1 MQVPWTA
8 SSQRSTEAPAAWPR
22 TPDAPDTPDAAAL
35 QAELRRLRA
44 ENATLVRLNR
54 LQGRF
59 VAMASH
65 EFKTPLTSITA
76 YTDAMLTHADD
87 PDFDRG
93 PQFLAVVR
101 EEAARLLRMVNRI
114 LDFSRMEYGSRLLDR
129 RPTDLA
135 ELTANTLRT
144 LEASAAA
151 KRQRLTLTAA
161 PDLPPA
167 EVDADL
173 VRQVV
178 VNLVGN
184 AIKYTPAGG
193 RIDVAVAEAAAF
205 VSVEVADD
213 GPGVPAEELRR
224 IFREFYRAEGAAAGE
239 SGTGLGLSIVQ
250 HIVSLHGG
258 HVSVRRRERSGTV
271 FAFAVPKA
279 VTTPADEAA
288 HPLGHPGVLRAL
300 VRLLVEHAD
309 SRAAVLLLPAA
320 GGALQPA
327 AWTGLPATLR
337 LPELVPLP
345 STAGAAGASGLPDAL
360 GLGSEEDGAWLAAP
374 LGDGTRGWVV
384 LGRRCCGGGYGHRDR
399 AQIEVLGR
407 IGTQALKG
415 GAEDPG
421 RTVEALRLL
430 LHIRRRGIPTAT
442 PEALDLAAALGAGLG
457 LAPGETRRLQDAA
470 ALHDAG
476 MARVDDEIL
485 HGQGDLDWDARD
497 EIDRHVQLGLDLLAP
512 LLADEATV
520 DLIRHHHERFDGGGH
535 PDGLAG
541 TAIPLGARALAVID
555 AWYSLTRERPYRA
568 GLAPQAALAE
578 IRRCTGSQ
586 FDPTVVAAFAAVV
599 GTGPDQPQPS
609 GAASGTAPRA

>member
-1 MQVPWTA
+1 MDSVF
-8 SSQRSTEAPAAWPR
+8 PAQNRRAGGLAA
-22 TPDAPDTPDAAAL
+22 TPDLPEAQDTAAL
-35 QAELRRLRA
+35 QAEVRRLRA

-76 YTDAMLTHADD
+76 YTDAMLAHADD
-87 PDFDRG
+87 PAFDRG

-135 ELTANTLRT
+135 ELTATTLRT
-144 LEASAAA
+144 LEASAVA

-167 EVDADL
+167 EIDADL
-173 VRQVV
+173 VRQVI

-193 RIDVAVAEAAAF
+193 RIEVSVAEAAAF

-224 IFREFYRAEGAAAGE
+224 IFREFYRAEGAVAGE
-239 SGTGLGLSIVQ
+239 TGTGLGLSIVQ

-258 HVSVRRRERSGTV
+258 HVSVRRRERAGTV
-271 FAFAVPKA
+271 FAFAVPKE
-279 VTTPADEAA
+279 VTTPADESA
-288 HPLGHPGVLRAL
+288 HPLGHPGVMRAL

-327 AWTGLPATLR
+327 AWTGLPPALR
-337 LPELVPLP
+337 LPELVQLP
-345 STAGAAGASGLPDAL
+345 PGDGPGLPEAL
-360 GLGSEEDGAWLAAP
+360 GLTAAWLAAP
-374 LGDGTRGWVV
+374 LGDGSRGWLV
-384 LGRRCCGGGYGHRDR
+384 LGRRCGAGGYDARDR

-407 IGTQALKG
+407 IGAQALKG
-415 GAEDPG
+415 GADDPG

-442 PEALDLAAALGAGLG
+442 PEALELAAALAAGLDLG
-457 LAPGETRRLQDAA
+457 PAEARRLQDAA

-485 HGQGDLDWDARD
+485 HGEGDLDWDARD

-512 LLADEATV
+512 LLADAATA

-541 TAIPLGARALAVID
+541 VAIPLGARALAVLD
-555 AWYSLTRERPYRA
+555 AWCSLTRERPYRN
-568 GLAPQAALAE
+568 GLAPRAALAE
-578 IRRCTGSQ
+578 IERCVGSQ
-586 FDPTVVAAFAAVV
+586 FDPAVFAAFAAVV
-599 GTGPDQPQPS
+599 AAGPAQPEPS
-609 GAASGTAPRA
+609 GAGSGTAPGA

>member
-1 MQVPWTA
+1 MDSVF
-8 SSQRSTEAPAAWPR
+8 PAQNRRAGGLAA
-22 TPDAPDTPDAAAL
+22 TPDLPEAPDTAAL
-35 QAELRRLRA
+35 QAEVRRLRA

-76 YTDAMLTHADD
+76 YTDAMLAHGDD
-87 PDFDRG
+87 PAFDRG

-135 ELTANTLRT
+135 GLTATTLRT

-161 PDLPPA
+161 ADLPPA

-173 VRQVV
+173 VRQVI

-193 RIDVAVAEAAAF
+193 RIEVTVAEAAAF

-213 GPGVPAEELRR
+213 GPGVPADELRR

-239 SGTGLGLSIVQ
+239 TGTGLGLSIVQ

-258 HVSVRRRERSGTV
+258 HVSVRRRERAGTA
-271 FAFAVPKA
+271 FAFAVPKE
-279 VTTPADEAA
+279 VTTPADDST
-288 HPLGHPGVLRAL
+288 HPAGHPGVLRAL

-327 AWTGLPATLR
+327 AWTGLPTTLR

-345 STAGAAGASGLPDAL
+345 PGSGQGLPEAL
-360 GLGSEEDGAWLAAP
+360 GLGGSGNPAWLAAP
-374 LGDGTRGWVV
+374 LGDGSRGWLI
-384 LGRRCCGGGYGHRDR
+384 LGRRCAAGGYGARDR

-407 IGTQALKG
+407 IGAQALKG

-442 PEALDLAAALGAGLG
+442 PEALELAAALAAGLG
-457 LAPGETRRLQDAA
+457 LGPTEARRLQDAA

-485 HGQGDLDWDARD
+485 HGEGDLDWDARD

-512 LLADEATV
+512 LLADAATA

-541 TAIPLGARALAVID
+541 SAIPLGARALAVLD
-555 AWYSLTRERPYRA
+555 AWCSLTRERPYRS
-568 GLAPQAALAE
+568 GLGPRAALAE
-578 IRRCTGSQ
+578 IERCVGSQ
-586 FDPTVVAAFAAVV
+586 FDPAVVAAFAAVV
-599 GTGPDQPQPS
+599 AAGGTQPEPS
-609 GAASGTAPRA
+609 GAGSGTAPGA